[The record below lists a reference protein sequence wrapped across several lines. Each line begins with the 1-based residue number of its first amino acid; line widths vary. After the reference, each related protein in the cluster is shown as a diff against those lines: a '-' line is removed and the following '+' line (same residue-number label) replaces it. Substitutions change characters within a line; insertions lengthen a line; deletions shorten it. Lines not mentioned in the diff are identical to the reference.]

1 MSYEDL
7 VFEDNQT
14 GDFTES
20 LKQLIQL
27 PKNINVKCKNIIIKN
42 NIDVIYN
49 KNEVYIP
56 LSRQFDII
64 FNISNIDNE
73 HIIKKELYGGI
84 FDKICNIEFNQD
96 FVLPIYLV
104 SYTEIYVKITFD
116 EIINISENIKIT
128 YTGGLL
134 QSEYRKNRNIIYPL
148 SSYIDNGCIV
158 PIIFENNK
166 INIIIKS
173 NKYEFPGRYI
183 YKLVSKYDHNIKL
196 SFGKITIDTN
206 LLNIDYIPCIADY
219 NSVSIHTNSYN
230 LELEFEIT
238 NSLPLPNNKFL
249 IDKVNIE
256 IKEGV
261 YKVIEA
267 S

>member
-1 MSYEDL
+1 MKSI
-7 VFEDNQT
+7 
-14 GDFTES
+14 
-20 LKQLIQL
+20 KQLIQL

-49 KNEVYIP
+49 KNEVYIS
-56 LSRQFDII
+56 LGRQFDII
-64 FNISNIDNE
+64 FNISNINNE

-96 FVLPIYLV
+96 FVLPNYLV
-104 SYTEIYVKITFD
+104 PYTEIFVKITFD
-116 EIINISENIKIT
+116 DIINIPENIKIT

-148 SSYIDNGCIV
+148 SSYINNGCIV
-158 PIIFENNK
+158 LIIFKNNK

-173 NKYEFPGRYI
+173 NEFPRGYV

-206 LLNIDYIPCIADY
+206 LLNIDYIPCIAEY
-219 NSVSIHTNSYN
+219 NSVSIHTNSDN

-238 NSLPLPNNKFL
+238 NSLPLSNNKFL

-256 IKEGV
+256 MKEGV

>member
-56 LSRQFDII
+56 LGRQFDII

-84 FDKICNIEFNQD
+84 FDKICNRCTKPME
-96 FVLPIYLV
+96 
-104 SYTEIYVKITFD
+104 T
-116 EIINISENIKIT
+116 
-128 YTGGLL
+128 
-134 QSEYRKNRNIIYPL
+134 R
-148 SSYIDNGCIV
+148 
-158 PIIFENNK
+158 
-166 INIIIKS
+166 
-173 NKYEFPGRYI
+173 
-183 YKLVSKYDHNIKL
+183 
-196 SFGKITIDTN
+196 
-206 LLNIDYIPCIADY
+206 
-219 NSVSIHTNSYN
+219 
-230 LELEFEIT
+230 
-238 NSLPLPNNKFL
+238 
-249 IDKVNIE
+249 
-256 IKEGV
+256 
-261 YKVIEA
+261 
-267 S
+267 